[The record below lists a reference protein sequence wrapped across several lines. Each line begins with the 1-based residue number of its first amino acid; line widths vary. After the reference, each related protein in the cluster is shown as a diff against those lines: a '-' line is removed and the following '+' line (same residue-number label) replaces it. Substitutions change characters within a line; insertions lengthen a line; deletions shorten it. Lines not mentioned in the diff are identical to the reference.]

1 MSIIADY
8 LFGDCPTLCGRIR
21 PGWQSYPRSREQ
33 RDLPEPL
40 RRRVRM
46 EEADDLFIHLSTSRD
61 RKHRG
66 DLLGGVSTLQ
76 ETDLTGPI
84 PIYKLVP

>member
-1 MSIIADY
+1 MSVIADY
-8 LFGDCPTLCGRIR
+8 LFGDCLTLCGRIQ
-21 PGWQSYPRSREQ
+21 PGRQSYPRSQEKQ
-33 RDLPEPL
+33 DLPEPL

-46 EEADDLFIHLSTSRD
+46 EEADDLFIHLSASWD

-66 DLLGGVSTLQ
+66 DLLGGVSTSQ

-84 PIYKLVP
+84 SIYI